1 MHVTILCAHW
11 TFQFHGSC
19 TTHCLKC
26 WLCIPI
32 WALCPRNDFFQKLLS
47 NITIIICSQP
57 FCIPCQSLQ
66 RKRKSGSLRT
76 EYGRFHT
83 IAASQHKDN
92 KRVFGEKEPST
103 SWIKTKE
110 ECQTQMSNMFQIQ
123 VWQEAAENDTV
134 VFGANLDQMYS
145 TSLSV

>member
-32 WALCPRNDFFQKLLS
+32 WALRPRNDFFQKLLS

-76 EYGRFHT
+76 VSMEDF
-83 IAASQHKDN
+83 ILLQQVS
-92 KRVFGEKEPST
+92 
-103 SWIKTKE
+103 IKTTKE
-110 ECQTQMSNMFQIQ
+110 HSERRNQVHLGSKPKRNVKHKCPICSNSKSGRKQQKMIR
-123 VWQEAAENDTV
+123 
-134 VFGANLDQMYS
+134 
-145 TSLSV
+145 